1 MPWCLEPFAEGSGL
15 SLYNGLLCGLPATST
30 GYFAQVWKHLFFY
43 NALTLV
49 FSFRTLYSF
58 FFKFY
63 TGRERQAWWPLSD
76 MYDRRGEC
84 DGGGGRERERLISE
98 IHEKKKTYWISR
110 RGGAKAEG
118 WSAACAVWGC
128 FRFPCLWA
136 ACVMERDP
144 AALQK
149 KERKKSRPS
158 LEIIE
163 NFFFFWSGWDS
174 SSCCCFFQCWWKHV
188 SG

>member
-118 WSAACAVWGC
+118 WSAACAVVRLLQVSVSLSCMRDGEGSC
-128 FRFPCLWA
+128 CTAKKVDHLWK
-136 ACVMERDP
+136 
-144 AALQK
+144 LLK
-149 KERKKSRPS
+149 T
-158 LEIIE
+158 
-163 NFFFFWSGWDS
+163 FFFFEVDEIVPVVVV
-174 SSCCCFFQCWWKHV
+174 FFQCWWKHV